1 MDRSKNCT
9 SCRTEFVNMQ
19 WKRKEESRRAGMTSQ
34 KTAIDISTELEISMN
49 ILQQC
54 HSILD
59 LDPSI
64 LPRAPQILSLWQV
77 RVNALKRAQAQ
88 VADAEQRALQDL
100 KTLVKSGYAS
110 RKSCIAKRKETW
122 SSYLILVCFGT
133 LNVLCTDYNL
143 KTLET
148 YKSTSLAYF
157 ALCDRDKHLL
167 ISLSWQE
174 ARARHLLLDRCEA
187 ELEKVMKLSGSM
199 QSMTKVPGVS
209 SDSLDVS
216 FLFPFAW
223 GGCLR
228 GGKLILFGGKFLKR
242 QWKRRCIL

>member
-1 MDRSKNCT
+1 MVEANEIDAWTGT

-34 KTAIDISTELEISMN
+34 KTAIAQNWKYHEISMN
-49 ILQQC
+49 ISQQC

-157 ALCDRDKHLL
+157 AL
-167 ISLSWQE
+167 
-174 ARARHLLLDRCEA
+174 
-187 ELEKVMKLSGSM
+187 M
-199 QSMTKVPGVS
+199 
-209 SDSLDVS
+209 
-216 FLFPFAW
+216 
-223 GGCLR
+223 
-228 GGKLILFGGKFLKR
+228 
-242 QWKRRCIL
+242 